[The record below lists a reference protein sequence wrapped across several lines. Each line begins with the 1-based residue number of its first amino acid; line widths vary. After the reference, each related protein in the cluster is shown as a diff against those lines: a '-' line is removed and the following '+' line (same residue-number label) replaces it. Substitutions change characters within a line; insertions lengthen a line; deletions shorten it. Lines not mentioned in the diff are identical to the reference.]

1 MSKRTPDPKQNAASI
16 EMIAGQIMAMQM
28 LLETIIIDDIRSNA
42 FSSELMLSVIDQGLE
57 VFPKNKHLSENEL
70 LGAIGTL
77 KSTLNAIEVAKTGK
91 IPVN

>member
-1 MSKRTPDPKQNAASI
+1 MVYFQVFIEIGIMQTSHRNNSGANFGNA
-16 EMIAGQIMAMQM
+16 
-28 LLETIIIDDIRSNA
+28 NA